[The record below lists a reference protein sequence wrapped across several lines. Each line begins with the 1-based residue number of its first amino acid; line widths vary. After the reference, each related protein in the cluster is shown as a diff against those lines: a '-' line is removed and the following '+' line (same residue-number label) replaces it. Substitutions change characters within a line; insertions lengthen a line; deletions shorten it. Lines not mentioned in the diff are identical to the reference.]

1 MSEDKIDP
9 NRREFLAAAVPMGI
23 LGCLGCPKLSA
34 LALSAS
40 DGGQSLQ
47 DRAKLDSGMTFEE
60 VYHFAYRDGFI
71 PLAKQMAVSMGQ
83 EPFMKVLGEA
93 GLERGREAGAALAAS
108 SPNNDLATFAETMR
122 APPPLYEGALT
133 FEIVEDSPNAFEVKI
148 SECLWARTFREA
160 DAADIGY
167 ACICH
172 PDYTFAEG
180 FNPSMKMIRTK
191 TLMQGHDCCDH
202 RWVVEE

>member
-1 MSEDKIDP
+1 MSTAKTDP
-9 NRREFLAAAVPMGI
+9 NRREFIAAAVPIGI

-34 LALSAS
+34 LTLSAS
-40 DGGQSLQ
+40 DRGQSLQ

-60 VYHFAYRDGFI
+60 VYNFAYRNGFI
-71 PLAKQMAVSMGQ
+71 PLAKQMAVRMGQ
-83 EPFMKVLGEA
+83 DQFMEVLREA
-93 GLERGREAGAALAAS
+93 GMESGREAGAALAAS
-108 SPNNDLATFAETMR
+108 SPNNDLATFAENLRT
-122 APPPLYEGALT
+122 PPPLYEGALT
-133 FEIVEDSPNAFEVKI
+133 FEIVEDSPNAFEVRV
-148 SECLWARTFREA
+148 SECLWARTFQEA

-172 PDYTFAEG
+172 PDYTYAEG

-191 TLMQGHDCCDH
+191 TLMQGHDCCNH